1 MGDKYRM
8 SVLWWLDDAVEP
20 SSSTRIVVRANSKQE
35 AVTQVESMIASKQ
48 LNPKELQ
55 EENLDLLY
63 YKISCIGKIYW
74 INLVLMI

>member
-63 YKISCIGKIYW
+63 YKISCIGKIY
-74 INLVLMI
+74 